1 MSASLTWRPLESG
14 FSFTSGNV
22 VVGIL
27 MKAFGDFPIVLCEK
41 DIGKLEGIIACGYCD
56 FQSLIDAII
65 EYDRIVVEAV
75 Y

>member
-1 MSASLTWRPLESG
+1 
-14 FSFTSGNV
+14 
-22 VVGIL
+22 